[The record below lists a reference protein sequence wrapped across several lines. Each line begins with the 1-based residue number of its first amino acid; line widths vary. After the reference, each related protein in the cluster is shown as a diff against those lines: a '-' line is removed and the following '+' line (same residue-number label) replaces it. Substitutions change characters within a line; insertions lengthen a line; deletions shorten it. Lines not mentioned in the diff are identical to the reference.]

1 MRPGWKKFAK
11 RADKAAYEPDQVK
24 EALPDALVDDWRAER
39 CGELVDQIRAALD
52 DGRQAQL
59 FDQNNEGRLGALKN
73 ITGAGYPLRRMLL
86 DNIEQAV
93 ESGLTTNEAILE
105 GTKNT
110 LQDRSLRGLREVEEH
125 YQRESHKR
133 AAKVRDRMESGHA
146 QTSFDGLA
154 RNLLKIEA
162 SSPSPSP
169 AKRDGLD
176 EGVRL

>member
-1 MRPGWKKFAK
+1 
-11 RADKAAYEPDQVK
+11 
-24 EALPDALVDDWRAER
+24 
-39 CGELVDQIRAALD
+39 
-52 DGRQAQL
+52 
-59 FDQNNEGRLGALKN
+59 
-73 ITGAGYPLRRMLL
+73 MLL

-93 ESGLTTNEAILE
+93 ERGLPTNEAILE

-125 YQRESHKR
+125 YQRKSTDKR
-133 AAKVRDRMESGHA
+133 TAKVRSRMESGHA

-154 RNLLKIEA
+154 RTLLKIDGG
-162 SSPSPSP
+162 SPPSAP